1 MNHPM
6 PSPPA
11 FVRGSNLDTSMFYMG
26 SLMSFLVNGADT
38 GGRLAVME
46 YQAQPGN
53 EPPPHLH
60 HWENELFYVLEGEME
75 LHVGDKALLVGPGD
89 MALAPQ
95 GRPHAFAIRS
105 PLLRMLILVQATG
118 AHAVGLDAY
127 FSAMAM
133 PAGRMTLPM
142 GAVTYQMD
150 DPAHAAR
157 VAAGHGLRIL
167 TPDETARALPSY
179 PGFGVTGQASAT
191 IERPKVRVA

>member
-1 MNHPM
+1 MNDPT
-6 PSPPA
+6 SSLPA

-60 HWENELFYVLEGEME
+60 QWENELFYVLEGVME
-75 LHVGDKALLVGPGD
+75 LYVDDKVLVVGPGD

-95 GRPHAFAIRS
+95 GRPHAFTIRS

-127 FSAMAM
+127 FRAMAT
-133 PAGRMTLPM
+133 PAEHMKLPVN
-142 GAVTYQMD
+142 AVTYQMD
-150 DPAHAAR
+150 DPVHAVR
-157 VAAGHGLRIL
+157 FAAEHGIVIV
-167 TPDETARALPSY
+167 TPEETARALPPY
-179 PGFGVTGQASAT
+179 PGFGVARDVIAT
-191 IERPKVRVA
+191 IEPPTAWAA